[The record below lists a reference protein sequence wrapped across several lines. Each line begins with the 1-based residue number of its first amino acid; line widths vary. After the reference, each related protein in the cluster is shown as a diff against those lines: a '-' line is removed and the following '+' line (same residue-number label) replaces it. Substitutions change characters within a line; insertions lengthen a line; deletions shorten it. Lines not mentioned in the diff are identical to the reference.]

1 MFVLFEIYFAIY
13 ALVKLLTCL
22 HDINTVQ
29 LCNINTFT
37 SAFYYEIPL
46 FHFSP
51 LRAVFNCG
59 GNLSGDS
66 GFVGSEGFPSF
77 YKPNSKCTWY
87 ITVSSL

>member
-29 LCNINTFT
+29 LCNINTF
-37 SAFYYEIPL
+37 
-46 FHFSP
+46 
-51 LRAVFNCG
+51 LRPVFNCG